1 MKKSPTAPFL
11 IRAENEALETP
22 LSASIQLDVSLRP
35 EAVKIT
41 GNAPFRGQ
49 YGYMEVSCFSCTGNI
64 FKRINIVKK
73 LAASVILYFYVN
85 MNMHRCPQPA
95 KCLFLSKC

>member
-1 MKKSPTAPFL
+1 MKKPPTALFL

-41 GNAPFRGQ
+41 GNVPVRGQ
-49 YGYMEVSCFSCTGNI
+49 YGYMEVSCFSCTGNSH
-64 FKRINIVKK
+64 KGLNIVKT
-73 LAASVILYFYVN
+73 LAAPRDYL
-85 MNMHRCPQPA
+85 
-95 KCLFLSKC
+95 